1 MIHFVIVDKE
11 VMGLVKPS
19 NTTFA
24 KIKVVGVG
32 GGGGNA
38 VNSMIASN
46 QIQGVEF
53 ITVNTDAQALLTSK
67 AETKLQIGSNFT
79 KGLGSGAD
87 PEVGKQAAEESRE
100 KIKDLLFDSDMVFIT
115 AGMGGG
121 TGTGASPVIAEI
133 AKETGALTVAV
144 VTKPFSFEGIRRMHS
159 AEEGIESL
167 KEKVDTLIV
176 IPNQRLMDVVDKKMT
191 LLDSFRL
198 ADNVLGQG
206 VQGIS
211 DLITV
216 PGLINVDFADVKT
229 IMLESGSALMG
240 IGEASGENRAA
251 TAARM
256 AISSPLLEVSIE
268 GAKGILYNI
277 IGGPDMTMSEVSDAS
292 AIIANS
298 ADPDANIIFGAT
310 VDENRDTSIK
320 ISVIATGFDESQL
333 GYASANRPMFGAFS
347 RESNTRLRKENSFA
361 KPEPTRI
368 DRAPSGFTQP
378 QTMSQI
384 TQPTD
389 FADENRAPQQQPF
402 IRSQAFG
409 DQVAQPVQ
417 QQPVATQQPQQA
429 QPADDSSKKGPF
441 GGGGFFSGFTAKS
454 TTPDPTPQPATT
466 VDDEEP
472 PTEFEDEF
480 EIPAFLRQK

>member
-1 MIHFVIVDKE
+1 
-11 VMGLVKPS
+11 MGLVKPT

-24 KIKVVGVG
+24 KIKVIGVG

-38 VNSMIASN
+38 VNSMINSN

-53 ITVNTDAQALLTSK
+53 IAVNTDAQALLTSK
-67 AETKLQIGSNFT
+67 ADTKLQIGSNFT

-87 PEVGKQAAEESRE
+87 PEVGRTAAEESRD

-121 TGTGASPVIAEI
+121 TGTGASPIIAEI
-133 AKETGALTVAV
+133 AKEIGALTVAV
-144 VTKPFSFEGIRRMHS
+144 VTKPFAFEGIRRMQS
-159 AEEGIESL
+159 AEEGIDLL

-191 LLDSFRL
+191 LLDAFRL

-229 IMLESGSALMG
+229 IMLDSGSALMG

-268 GAKGILYNI
+268 GARGILYNI
-277 IGGPDMTMSEVSDAS
+277 IGGNDMTMSEVSDAS
-292 AIIANS
+292 AIIAN
-298 ADPDANIIFGAT
+298 AAHPEANIIFGAT
-310 VDENRDTSIK
+310 IDENLGSSIK
-320 ISVIATGFDESQL
+320 ISVIATGFDERQM
-333 GYASANRPMFGAFS
+333 GYAGTNRPLFGAFS
-347 RESNTRLRKENSFA
+347 RESQRRLTPQQEQA
-361 KPEPTRI
+361 EPTPPKI
-368 DRAPSGFTQP
+368 DRAPAGFVQP
-378 QTMSQI
+378 MVNQYSQ
-384 TQPTD
+384 PP
-389 FADENRAPQQQPF
+389 AGNVAPRQPF
-402 IRSQAFG
+402 VRSQAFG
-409 DQVAQPVQ
+409 DQMAGYQQQPQPVAQP
-417 QQPVATQQPQQA
+417 QQPMMSPQPPQEQPQA
-429 QPADDSSKKGPF
+429 
-441 GGGGFFSGFTAKS
+441 TAS
-454 TTPDPTPQPATT
+454 DAT
-466 VDDEEP
+466 
-472 PTEFEDEF
+472 FEDEF
-480 EIPAFLRQK
+480 EVPAFLRQK